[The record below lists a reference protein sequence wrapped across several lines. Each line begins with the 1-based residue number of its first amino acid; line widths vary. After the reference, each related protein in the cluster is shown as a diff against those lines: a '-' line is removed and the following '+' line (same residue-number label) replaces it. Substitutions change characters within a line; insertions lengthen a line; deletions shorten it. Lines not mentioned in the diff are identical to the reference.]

1 MAKVQV
7 RREQASQFRDRV
19 NILSPEATART
30 TSIFRSELSVICTK
44 FKFIPEQIL
53 SAINDLE
60 TGGRSAGTKP
70 PAPFTDDEALRGL
83 WHKHYTDA
91 RFVPQNF
98 QNALG
103 GRKPAMLQKILEE
116 ELTADG
122 DRKEQAG
129 RVRQRLDEA
138 FIKKSKA
145 GRLTGEW
152 IVYLRYRK
160 KNYYLCLGN
169 HDDIPSIYH
178 KVHKCQ
184 YEPGFKD
191 VLKWWEEVRGAPI
204 APLSGT

>member
-1 MAKVQV
+1 VQV
-7 RREQASQFRDRV
+7 TREQAFAFRDQV
-19 NILSPEATART
+19 NILSPEATVRT
-30 TSIFRSELSVICTK
+30 TSIFWSELLVICTE

-60 TGGRSAGTKP
+60 TGGRTAGTKP
-70 PAPFTDDEALRGL
+70 PTPLDKDESLRGL
-83 WHKHYTDA
+83 CHKHYTDA

-103 GRKPAMLQKILEE
+103 GQKLPKLRKILEE

-122 DRKEQAG
+122 DRKEQIG
-129 RVRQRLDEA
+129 RVRERFDEA
-138 FIKKSKA
+138 FFQRSKA

-152 IVYLRYRK
+152 IIYLPHRK

-169 HDDIPSIYH
+169 HNDIPSIYH
-178 KVHKCQ
+178 KVHACQ
-184 YEPGFKD
+184 YEPGFED

-204 APLSGT
+204 SPL